1 MFQAIRFAIGFL
13 EPLGTQAQIAARVR
27 LGRCSRDGAREFPPL
42 EALGDVLELW
52 EVQDA
57 VRTQLDREDA
67 IEQENIAMGL
77 EMLWDMHT
85 GTGDSD

>member
-52 EVQDA
+52 EV
-57 VRTQLDREDA
+57 
-67 IEQENIAMGL
+67 
-77 EMLWDMHT
+77 
-85 GTGDSD
+85 